1 LHTAVTDSRLYRLHS
16 VLSILSISKD
26 GTLTHYIAY
35 FFIVKHIKIK
45 LAKKTSLI
53 LPKLTLDKPAFFC
66 YFYRIMA
73 KKKQNNAII
82 GFVALGC
89 PKNIIDS
96 EKMLA
101 EIAQAGFLITADPDP
116 PDVWRTDVVVIN
128 TCGFIAPAKAE
139 ALEAVKHAVDCKL
152 NGTVKKVI
160 VAGCLPQRLG
170 RELFKQIDGIDAIVG
185 LGQRDN
191 IAQIIEKTILS
202 SQPVAFLDQSPHAIS
217 DDRARLLISPRHWA
231 YLRIS
236 EGCNHKCSF
245 CTIPVIR
252 GSFRSKPQKL
262 ILAEAAELVSAGT
275 VELNIIAQDTTYYGR
290 DLNIKNGLST
300 LLKRLEK
307 INGLKWI
314 RLMYLCPSGIDDQL
328 IETIAT
334 SEKVVH
340 YLDIPIQHVNNE
352 ILKAMRRPD
361 TKDRLRR
368 LIENLRSRL
377 PGCLLRTTIIVGFP
391 SETDRQ
397 FAELLDFIEWAQFDA
412 LGCFKFYPES
422 GTGAA
427 EMPAQVP
434 DQVKR
439 QRLDELM
446 LTQQKIAF
454 AKNKNR
460 VGSKLTCLVDSV
472 DPVRSKPRKT
482 NENLRA
488 NTPTSNGVDYKG
500 TGRGRF
506 YGQAPDIDSICI
518 VKNCSANPGQFIN
531 TKVVGTKDYDLLV
544 RQI

>member
-1 LHTAVTDSRLYRLHS
+1 M
-16 VLSILSISKD
+16 
-26 GTLTHYIAY
+26 
-35 FFIVKHIKIK
+35 
-45 LAKKTSLI
+45 I
-53 LPKLTLDKPAFFC
+53 LPKLTLDQAAFLC

-73 KKKQNNAII
+73 KKKQNSAII

-101 EIAQAGFLITADPDP
+101 EIAQAGFLITAEPENA
-116 PDVWRTDVVVIN
+116 DVVVIN

-160 VAGCLPQRLG
+160 VTGCLPQRLG
-170 RELFKQIDGIDAIVG
+170 RQLFEQTDGIDAIVG

-191 IAQIIEKTILS
+191 IAQIIEKTIHS
-202 SQPVAFLDQSPHAIS
+202 SQPAAYLTQSPHAIS

-245 CTIPVIR
+245 CTIPAIR
-252 GSFRSKPQKL
+252 GSFRSKPEKL
-262 ILAEAAELVSAGT
+262 ILAEAAELVSAGA

-290 DLNIKNGLST
+290 DLKMENGLSE
-300 LLKRLEK
+300 LVRKLEQ
-307 INGLKWI
+307 IAELVWI
-314 RLMYLCPSGIDDQL
+314 RLMYLYPAEINDQL
-328 IETIAT
+328 IETIAE
-334 SEKVVH
+334 SKKVVH
-340 YLDIPIQHVNNE
+340 YLDIPIQHINNE
-352 ILKAMRRPD
+352 ILKAMHRPD
-361 TKDRLRR
+361 TKDRLQR
-368 LIENLRSRL
+368 LIENLRPRL

-397 FAELLDFIEWAQFDA
+397 FNELLNFIEWAQFDA
-412 LGCFKFYPES
+412 LGCFKFYLES

-434 DQVKR
+434 DQVKQ
-439 QRLDELM
+439 QRLEELM

-460 VGSKLTCLVDSV
+460 IGSKLTCLVDSV
-472 DPVRSKPRKT
+472 D
-482 NENLRA
+482 NE
-488 NTPTSNGVDYKG
+488 G

-506 YGQAPDIDSICI
+506 YGQAPDIDSLCI
-518 VKNCSANPGQFIN
+518 ITNCSASPGQFID

-544 RQI
+544 EQI